1 MGVRSVDIR
10 SARTRILS
18 DGSTT
23 SDGNTAMQAV
33 KLMLAV
39 AVSLALAPFAVAQE
53 TVRIGVVQPMTG
65 PVAYDGNI
73 YVNTVKMIVDD
84 LNAKGGVLGR
94 KIELV
99 VEDGA
104 CNPAQSVNAAEKLA
118 TRDKVVALLGA
129 FCSTSTAAMM
139 EVAKKHRIPLITG
152 ISTAAQL
159 TEQGNPYFFRAVATT
174 PMLGNAFG
182 GELPAAVKAKR
193 FAFLVLNDDWG
204 RSMVASYPKAIKRAG
219 GEIVAT
225 EFFQQSDLQFLSQI
239 TNVKASNPDAIVLAA
254 NTQQA
259 VALSKQIRELGIAV
273 PLIGE
278 GSWTSDSYL
287 KLAGPASDGVFGLVE
302 YVYTIRNPINDAF
315 VKEFQAKLKENPTK
329 FAGAAHNA
337 IHIVVDAIRRAG
349 AADPEKIRAAL
360 EKTDYN
366 GLVGNIRFDDKHQA
380 YGQTVYLAHVKN
392 GVPEVVATAKI
403 AKP

>member
-1 MGVRSVDIR
+1 
-10 SARTRILS
+10 
-18 DGSTT
+18 
-23 SDGNTAMQAV
+23 MQAL
-33 KLMLAV
+33 KMMLAI
-39 AVSLALAPFAVAQE
+39 AVSLALAPLAVAQE
-53 TVRIGVVQPMTG
+53 TVRIGVVQPTTG

-73 YVNTVKMIVDD
+73 YVSTVKMIVEDM
-84 LNAKGGVLGR
+84 NAKGGVLGK
-94 KIELV
+94 KIDLV

-104 CNPAQSVNAAEKLA
+104 CNPAQSVNAAEKLVV
-118 TRDKVVALLGA
+118 RDKVVALLGA
-129 FCSTSTAAMM
+129 FCSTSTAAVM
-139 EVAKKHRIPLITG
+139 EVAKKHKIPLITG

-182 GELPAAVKAKR
+182 PVLPKAVHAKR
-193 FAFLVLNDDWG
+193 FAFLTLNDDWG
-204 RSMVASYPKAIKRAG
+204 RSMVASYPKAIESAG
-219 GEIVAT
+219 GQVVAQ

-239 TNVKASNPDAIVLAA
+239 TKVKASNPDAIILAA

-259 VALSKQIRELGIAV
+259 VALSKQIRELGVTV

-287 KLAGPASDGVFGLVE
+287 KLAGPASEGVYGLVE
-302 YVYTIRNPINDAF
+302 YVYTIKNPINDAF

-337 IHIVVDAIRRAG
+337 INIVVDAIRRAG

-366 GLVGNIRFDDKHQA
+366 GLVGNMKFDAKHQA
-380 YGQTVYLAHVKN
+380 YGQTVYLAHVK
-392 GVPEVVATAKI
+392 GGIPEVVDTAKI

>member
-1 MGVRSVDIR
+1 
-10 SARTRILS
+10 
-18 DGSTT
+18 
-23 SDGNTAMQAV
+23 MQAP
-33 KLMLAV
+33 KLFAAAAL
-39 AVSLALAPFAVAQE
+39 LALAPLAAAQE
-53 TVRIGVVQPMTG
+53 TVRIGVVQPTTG

-84 LNAKGGVLGR
+84 MNAKGGLLGK
-94 KIELV
+94 KIELI

-104 CNPAQSVNAAEKLA
+104 CNPAQSVNAAEKLV

-139 EVAKKHRIPLITG
+139 EVARKHKIPHITG

-174 PMLGNAFG
+174 PMLGDAFG
-182 GELPAAVKAKR
+182 GVLPKAVSAKR

-204 RSMVASYPKAIKRAG
+204 RSMVASYPKAIEKAG
-219 GEIVAT
+219 GQIVAT

-239 TNVKASNPDAIVLAA
+239 TKVKGANPDAIILAA

-259 VALSKQIRELGIAV
+259 AALSKQIRELGVTV

-287 KLAGPASDGVFGLVE
+287 KLAGPASEGVYGLVE
-302 YVYTIRNPINDAF
+302 YVYTIKNPINDAF
-315 VKEFQAKLKENPTK
+315 VKEFQTKLKENPTK

-337 IHIVVDAIRRAG
+337 IHIMVDAIKRAG
-349 AADPEKIRAAL
+349 AADPEKIREAL

-366 GLVGNIRFDDKHQA
+366 GLVGNIKFDAKHQA
-380 YGQTVYLAHVKN
+380 YGQTVYLAHVKG
-392 GVPEVVATAKI
+392 GVPQVVATGKI

>member
-1 MGVRSVDIR
+1 
-10 SARTRILS
+10 
-18 DGSTT
+18 
-23 SDGNTAMQAV
+23 MQAL
-33 KLMLAV
+33 KLFAAAAL
-39 AVSLALAPFAVAQE
+39 LALAPLAVAQE
-53 TVRIGVVQPMTG
+53 TVRIGVVQPTTG

-84 LNAKGGVLGR
+84 MNAKGGVLGK
-94 KIELV
+94 KIELL

-104 CNPAQSVNAAEKLA
+104 CNPAQSVNAAEKLV

-139 EVAKKHRIPLITG
+139 EVAKKHKVPHITG

-182 GELPAAVKAKR
+182 GVLPAAVKAKR

-204 RSMVASYPKAIKRAG
+204 RSMAASYPKSIENAG
-219 GEIVAT
+219 GQIVAT

-239 TNVKASNPDAIVLAA
+239 TKVKAANPDAIVLAA

-259 VALSKQIRELGIAV
+259 AALSKQIRDLGVTV

-287 KLAGPASDGVFGLVE
+287 KLAGPASDGVYGLVE
-302 YVYTIRNPINDAF
+302 YVYTIKNPINDTF

-337 IHIVVDAIRRAG
+337 IHIMVDAIKRAG

-366 GLVGNIRFDDKHQA
+366 GLVGNIKFDDKHQA
-380 YGQTVYLAHVKN
+380 YGQTVYLAHVKG

>member
-1 MGVRSVDIR
+1 
-10 SARTRILS
+10 
-18 DGSTT
+18 
-23 SDGNTAMQAV
+23 MQAP
-33 KLMLAV
+33 KLFAAAAL
-39 AVSLALAPFAVAQE
+39 LALAPLAVAQE
-53 TVRIGVVQPMTG
+53 TVRIGVVQPTTG

-84 LNAKGGVLGR
+84 MNAKGGVLGK
-94 KIELV
+94 KIELL

-104 CNPAQSVNAAEKLA
+104 CNPAQSVNAAEKLV

-139 EVAKKHRIPLITG
+139 EVAKKHKIPHITG

-174 PMLGNAFG
+174 PMLGDAFG
-182 GELPAAVKAKR
+182 GVLPAAVKAKR

-204 RSMVASYPKAIKRAG
+204 RSMVASYPKAIEKAG
-219 GEIVAT
+219 GQIVAT

-239 TNVKASNPDAIVLAA
+239 TKVKAANPDAIVLAA

-259 VALSKQIRELGIAV
+259 AALSKQIRELGVTV

-287 KLAGPASDGVFGLVE
+287 KLAGPASDGVYGLVE
-302 YVYTIRNPINDAF
+302 YVYTIKNPINDAF

-337 IHIVVDAIRRAG
+337 IHIMVDAIRRAG

-366 GLVGNIRFDDKHQA
+366 GLVGNIKFDDKHQA
-380 YGQTVYLAHVKN
+380 YGQTVYLAHVKG

>member
-1 MGVRSVDIR
+1 
-10 SARTRILS
+10 
-18 DGSTT
+18 
-23 SDGNTAMQAV
+23 MQAL
-33 KLMLAV
+33 KLILTAV
-39 AVSLALAPFAVAQE
+39 VYLALAPFVAAQE
-53 TVRIGVVQPMTG
+53 PVRIGVVQPLTG

-84 LNAKGGVLGR
+84 MNAKGGVLGR
-94 KIELV
+94 PIELV

-104 CNPAQSVNAAEKLA
+104 CNPAQSVNAAEKLVV
-118 TRDKVVALLGA
+118 RDKVVALLGA

-139 EVAKKHRIPLITG
+139 EVAKKYRIPHITG
-152 ISTAAQL
+152 ISTAGQL

-182 GELPAAVKAKR
+182 GELPGTVKAKR

-204 RSMVASYPKAIKRAG
+204 RSMVSAYPKPIQRAG

-239 TNVKASNPDAIVLAA
+239 TNLKAANPDAIILAA

-259 VALSKQIRELGIAV
+259 VALSKQIRELGITV

-287 KLAGPASDGVFGLVE
+287 KLAGPASEGVYGLVE
-302 YVYTIRNPINDAF
+302 YVYTIKNPINEAF
-315 VKEFQAKLKENPTK
+315 VKEFRAKLKDNPTK

-337 IHIVVDAIRRAG
+337 INIVVDAIRRAG

-360 EKTDYN
+360 QKTDYN
-366 GLVGNIRFDDKHQA
+366 GLVGNIQFDEKNQA
-380 YGQTVYLAHVKN
+380 YGQTVYLALVKN
-392 GVPEVVATAKI
+392 GVPEVIKTARI

>member
-1 MGVRSVDIR
+1 
-10 SARTRILS
+10 
-18 DGSTT
+18 
-23 SDGNTAMQAV
+23 MQAP
-33 KLMLAV
+33 KLFAAAAL
-39 AVSLALAPFAVAQE
+39 LALAPLVAAQE
-53 TVRIGVVQPMTG
+53 TVRIGVVQPTTG

-73 YVNTVKMIVDD
+73 YVNTVKMLIDD
-84 LNAKGGVLGR
+84 MNAKGGILGK
-94 KIELV
+94 KIELF

-104 CNPAQSVNAAEKLA
+104 CNPAQSVNAAEKLV

-139 EVAKKHRIPLITG
+139 EVAKKHKIPHITG

-182 GELPAAVKAKR
+182 GVLPAAVKAKR

-204 RSMVASYPKAIKRAG
+204 RSMVASYPKAIEKAG

-239 TNVKASNPDAIVLAA
+239 TKVKAANPDAIVLAT

-259 VALSKQIRELGIAV
+259 AALSKQIRELGVTA

-287 KLAGPASDGVFGLVE
+287 KLAGPASDGVYGLVE
-302 YVYTIRNPINDAF
+302 YVYTIKNPINDAF

-337 IHIVVDAIRRAG
+337 IHIMVDAIKRAG

-366 GLVGNIRFDDKHQA
+366 GLVGNIKFDDKHQA
-380 YGQTVYLAHVKN
+380 YGQTVYLAHVKG

>member
-1 MGVRSVDIR
+1 
-10 SARTRILS
+10 
-18 DGSTT
+18 
-23 SDGNTAMQAV
+23 MQAL

-39 AVSLALAPFAVAQE
+39 AVCLALAPLAVAQE

-84 LNAKGGVLGR
+84 LNANGGVLGR

-174 PMLGNAFG
+174 PMLGHAFG

-204 RSMVASYPKAIKRAG
+204 RSMVASYPKAIERAG

>member
-1 MGVRSVDIR
+1 
-10 SARTRILS
+10 
-18 DGSTT
+18 
-23 SDGNTAMQAV
+23 
-33 KLMLAV
+33 MLRLIITGA
-39 AVSLALAPFAVAQE
+39 SLALAPLALAQE

-73 YVNTVKMIVDD
+73 YVNTVKMVVDD
-84 LNAKGGVLGR
+84 MNAKGGVLGK
-94 KIELV
+94 KIEV
-99 VEDGA
+99 IFEDGA
-104 CNPAQSVNAAEKLA
+104 CNPAQSVNAAEKLV

-139 EVAKKHRIPLITG
+139 EVAKKHKIPHITG

-159 TEQGNPYFFRAVATT
+159 TEQNNPYFFRAVATT

-182 GELPAAVKAKR
+182 PVLPKAVNAKR

-204 RSMVASYPKAIKRAG
+204 RSMAASYPKAIEQAG
-219 GEIVAT
+219 GQIVAT
-225 EFFQQSDLQFLSQI
+225 EFFQQSDVQFLSQI
-239 TNVKASNPDAIVLAA
+239 TKVKASNPEAIILAA

-259 VALSKQIRELGIAV
+259 AALSKQIRELGITV

-278 GSWTSDSYL
+278 GSWTSDSYI
-287 KLAGPASDGVFGLVE
+287 KLAGPSSENVFGLVE
-302 YVYTIRNPINDAF
+302 YVYTIKNPVNDGF
-315 VKEFQAKLKENPTK
+315 VKEFRAKLNENPTK

-337 IHIVVDAIRRAG
+337 IHIMVDAIKRAG

-366 GLVGNIRFDDKHQA
+366 GIVGNIKFDAKHQA
-380 YGQTVYLAHVKN
+380 YGQTVYLAHVKK
-392 GVPEVVATAKI
+392 GVPEVVETATI

>member
-1 MGVRSVDIR
+1 
-10 SARTRILS
+10 
-18 DGSTT
+18 
-23 SDGNTAMQAV
+23 MQAV

-204 RSMVASYPKAIKRAG
+204 RSMVASYPKAIERAG

>member
-1 MGVRSVDIR
+1 
-10 SARTRILS
+10 
-18 DGSTT
+18 
-23 SDGNTAMQAV
+23 MQAP
-33 KLMLAV
+33 KLFAAAAL
-39 AVSLALAPFAVAQE
+39 LALAPLVAAQE
-53 TVRIGVVQPMTG
+53 TVRIGVVQPTTG

-73 YVNTVKMIVDD
+73 YVNTVKMLIDD
-84 LNAKGGVLGR
+84 MNAKGGILGK
-94 KIELV
+94 KIELF

-104 CNPAQSVNAAEKLA
+104 CNPAQSVNAAEKLV

-139 EVAKKHRIPLITG
+139 EVAKKHKIPHITG

-182 GELPAAVKAKR
+182 GVLPAAVKAKR

-204 RSMVASYPKAIKRAG
+204 RSMVASYPKAIEKAG

-239 TNVKASNPDAIVLAA
+239 TKVKAANPDAIVLAA

-259 VALSKQIRELGIAV
+259 AALSKQIRELGVTA

-287 KLAGPASDGVFGLVE
+287 KLAGPASDGVYGLVE
-302 YVYTIRNPINDAF
+302 YVYTIKNPINDAF

-337 IHIVVDAIRRAG
+337 IHIMVDAIKRAG

-366 GLVGNIRFDDKHQA
+366 GLVGNIKFDDKHQA
-380 YGQTVYLAHVKN
+380 YGQTVYLAHVKG

>member
-1 MGVRSVDIR
+1 
-10 SARTRILS
+10 
-18 DGSTT
+18 
-23 SDGNTAMQAV
+23 MQAP
-33 KLMLAV
+33 KLFAAAAL
-39 AVSLALAPFAVAQE
+39 LALAPLVAAQE
-53 TVRIGVVQPMTG
+53 TVRIGVVQPTTG

-73 YVNTVKMIVDD
+73 YVNTVKMLIDD
-84 LNAKGGVLGR
+84 MNAKGGILGK
-94 KIELV
+94 KIELF

-104 CNPAQSVNAAEKLA
+104 CNPAQSVNAAEKLV

-139 EVAKKHRIPLITG
+139 EVAKKHKIPHITG

-182 GELPAAVKAKR
+182 GVLPAAVKAKR
-193 FAFLVLNDDWG
+193 CAFLVLNDDWG
-204 RSMVASYPKAIKRAG
+204 RSMVASYPKAIEKAG

-239 TNVKASNPDAIVLAA
+239 TKVKAANPDAIVLAA

-259 VALSKQIRELGIAV
+259 AALSRQIRELGVTA

-287 KLAGPASDGVFGLVE
+287 KLAGPASDGVYGLVE
-302 YVYTIRNPINDAF
+302 YVYTIKNPINDAF

-337 IHIVVDAIRRAG
+337 IHIMVDAIKRAG

-366 GLVGNIRFDDKHQA
+366 GLVGNIKFDDKHQA
-380 YGQTVYLAHVKN
+380 YGQTVYLAHVKG

>member
-1 MGVRSVDIR
+1 
-10 SARTRILS
+10 
-18 DGSTT
+18 
-23 SDGNTAMQAV
+23 MQAL
-33 KLMLAV
+33 KLILA
-39 AVSLALAPFAVAQE
+39 AVVFIALAPFAVAQE

-73 YVNTVKMIVDD
+73 YVNTVKMVVDD
-84 LNAKGGVLGR
+84 LNAKGGVLGK

-99 VEDGA
+99 IEDGA
-104 CNPAQSVNAAEKLA
+104 CNPAQSVNAGEKLVV
-118 TRDKVVALLGA
+118 RDKVVALLGA

-139 EVAKKHRIPLITG
+139 EVAKKHKVPLITG

-182 GELPAAVKAKR
+182 AVLPGAVKAKR

-204 RSMVASYPKAIKRAG
+204 RSMVASYPKSIERAG
-219 GEIVAT
+219 GQIVAT

-239 TNVKASNPDAIVLAA
+239 TKVKASNPDAIVLAA

-259 VALSKQIRELGIAV
+259 VALSKQIRELGITV

-287 KLAGPASDGVFGLVE
+287 KLAGPASDGVYGLVE
-302 YVYTIRNPINDAF
+302 YVYTIHNPINDAF

-337 IHIVVDAIRRAG
+337 INIVVDAIRRAG

-366 GLVGNIRFDDKHQA
+366 GLVGNIKFDAKHQA

-392 GVPEVVATAKI
+392 GVPEVIETATI